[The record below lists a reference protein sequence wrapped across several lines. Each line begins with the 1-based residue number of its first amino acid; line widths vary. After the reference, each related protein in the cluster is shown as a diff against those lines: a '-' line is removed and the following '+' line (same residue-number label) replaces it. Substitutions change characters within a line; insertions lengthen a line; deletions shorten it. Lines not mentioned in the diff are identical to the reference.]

1 MEQSLLAD
9 VFNAHVRHDFV
20 EQDVD
25 ATMQTMTAEPYLLY
39 LPTLP
44 GGERRQAVRRFYEQ
58 LFVGKWPADSKVV
71 RLSGID
77 ARGGQ
82 RESEVRDV
90 LAVADLPRTTLF
102 GKLGQV
108 ARRPVELCGI
118 GGIGWNWHDAN
129 WQMTSLNARNQFNIH
144 RPYPP

>member
-9 VFNAHVRHDFV
+9 VFDAHVRHDFV

-58 LFVGKWPADSKVV
+58 LFVGKRPADSKVV
-71 RLSGID
+71 RLSG
-77 ARGGQ
+77 RVG
-82 RESEVRDV
+82 SEQTVDDFSS
-90 LAVADLPRTTLF
+90 AVHTTCRCLEHRLCPLDYVF
-102 GKLGQV
+102 FKPALG
-108 ARRPVELCGI
+108 
-118 GGIGWNWHDAN
+118 
-129 WQMTSLNARNQFNIH
+129 
-144 RPYPP
+144 PP